1 MLQWLPFSPAPRQS
15 KTKASQNTSVKCS
28 QINLQCT
35 EMTGKDTR
43 RPDNSWLTAT
53 STNLK
58 TGSELASASTL
69 GNAEVLDNVKDK
81 AGAMVMM
88 PARKFMSEEDR
99 RRVRHPAYDL
109 VRNECHLI
117 LSLFLYR

>member
-1 MLQWLPFSPAPRQS
+1 
-15 KTKASQNTSVKCS
+15 
-28 QINLQCT
+28 
-35 EMTGKDTR
+35 MTGRDIR

-99 RRVRHPAYDL
+99 RRVRHPAFDL